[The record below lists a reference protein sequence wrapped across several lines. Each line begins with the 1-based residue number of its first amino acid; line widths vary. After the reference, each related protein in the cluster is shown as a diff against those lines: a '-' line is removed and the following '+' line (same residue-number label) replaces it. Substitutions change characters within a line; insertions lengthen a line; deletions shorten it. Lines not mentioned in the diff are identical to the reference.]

1 MKLFNCFFAETFLK
15 MKKVLWFCMSF
26 LAILISLYAITYLVI
41 GLRFGIE
48 EMKSDALLSNT
59 FYRIGF
65 YTHIIFAAI
74 ALLVGWVQFSSKIRN
89 RNLRLHRVI
98 GKVYILTAL
107 LGSLG
112 GIYIGFSSTG
122 GLVPAAGFISLGLVW
137 FYSTLRGYLTIMDKK
152 IEQHQRI
159 MIYSYACCFAGVTL
173 RAYQPFLNMYFGDFI
188 SAYKIVAWLCW
199 VPNLIVASLVIRLIE
214 RSRTNATML

>member
-1 MKLFNCFFAETFLK
+1 MA
-15 MKKVLWFCMSF
+15 F
-26 LAILISLYAITYLVI
+26 LAILISLYAIVYLVM

-48 EMKSDALLSNT
+48 ETKSDVLLSNT
-59 FYRIGF
+59 LYRIGF

-98 GKVYILTAL
+98 GKLYIITAL
-107 LGSLG
+107 LGSMG
-112 GIYIGFSSTG
+112 GICIGFSSTG
-122 GLVPAAGFISLGLVW
+122 GLVPATGFISLGLVW
-137 FYSTLRGYLTIMDKK
+137 FYSTLRGYLTILDKK

-173 RAYQPFLNMYFGDFI
+173 RAYLPFLIMYFGDFI
-188 SAYKIVAWLCW
+188 SAYKVVAWLCW
-199 VPNLIVASLVIRLIE
+199 VPNLVGANLIIRLIE
-214 RSRTNATML
+214 TERYLTNQAMA

>member
-1 MKLFNCFFAETFLK
+1 MI
-15 MKKVLWFCMSF
+15 KKILWLCMTF
-26 LAILISLYAITYLVI
+26 LAILISLYAIVYLVM

-98 GKVYILTAL
+98 GKFYIITAL
-107 LGSLG
+107 LGSMG

-122 GLVPAAGFISLGLVW
+122 GLVPATGFVSLGLVW
-137 FYSTLRGYLTIMDKK
+137 FYSTLRGYLTIVDRK
-152 IEQHQRI
+152 IEHHQRF

-173 RAYQPFLNMYFGDFI
+173 RAYLPFLIMYFGDFI
-188 SAYKIVAWLCW
+188 SAYKVVAWLCW
-199 VPNLIVASLVIRLIE
+199 VPNLVVVSLIIRLIE
-214 RSRTNATML
+214 RSGTNTTML